1 MYMNCWFKVI
11 CWCCKHESKSRIQAF
26 ERAEKKLAKEV
37 DIVTLVKQARENILL
52 KKFMLTR

>member
-1 MYMNCWFKVI
+1 MNCWFKVI